1 MSRRNHIHTMDAL
14 IYGYSNL
21 VTVPT
26 FIEEPIALQ
35 PPILLVESEA
45 DKTARLNAE
54 IGREEA
60 SAKLQ
65 AQIEASRT
73 AEVQK
78 LAQIEASRIA
88 EAQKLAQIE
97 AQKQA
102 GLNSPIII
110 VPPSYVAPP
119 LITGGGGGGGAVG
132 GGGASP
138 KPSNNTV
145 AKPSFLKKNFIP
157 LLLVTGAIFV
167 FIKKPIK

>member
-1 MSRRNHIHTMDAL
+1 MDAL

-119 LITGGGGGGGAVG
+119 LITGGGGGGGGGGSGGAVG